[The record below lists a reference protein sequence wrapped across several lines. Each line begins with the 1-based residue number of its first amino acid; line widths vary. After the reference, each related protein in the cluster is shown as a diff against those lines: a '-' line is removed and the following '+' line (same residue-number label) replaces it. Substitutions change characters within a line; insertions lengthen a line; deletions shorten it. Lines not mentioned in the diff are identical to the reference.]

1 MLPERYLRKP
11 SDWFTS
17 HSEVTSAMF
26 TIQCACA
33 IQTSYETSCT
43 SADSKII
50 SEISDISRIKK
61 LELLVFFMKT
71 ISLINNFFIFFG
83 MIKSFW
89 PRYLSE
95 IQIGFIDIMTMCNSF
110 WFLSSVVGRTETYL
124 CLWVGLEKIL
134 QNLAF
139 FLLHLCCSQDHEFH
153 NLHFYYLYITSKELI
168 FIGLA
173 IFKELKMLNC
183 L

>member
-89 PRYLSE
+89 PRYLIE

-139 FLLHLCCSQDHEFH
+139 FYSICAAAKIMNFTIYISIIFTLTLL
-153 NLHFYYLYITSKELI
+153 
-168 FIGLA
+168 
-173 IFKELKMLNC
+173 LKN
-183 L
+183 

>member
-110 WFLSSVVGRTETYL
+110 WFLSSVVGRTETFFT
-124 CLWVGLEKIL
+124 KFSI
-134 QNLAF
+134 

-153 NLHFYYLYITSKELI
+153 NLHFYYLYINVTSKELI

-173 IFKELKMLNC
+173 LFKELKMLNC